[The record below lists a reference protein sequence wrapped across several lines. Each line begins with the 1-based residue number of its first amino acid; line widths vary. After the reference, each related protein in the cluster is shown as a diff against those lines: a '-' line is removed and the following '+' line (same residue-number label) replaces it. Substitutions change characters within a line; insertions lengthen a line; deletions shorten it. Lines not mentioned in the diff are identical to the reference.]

1 MIAIGDVSSGER
13 VHRALQ
19 TASERTTLVSSAA
32 AALRELESE
41 RRALLV
47 VDDELPLVRGLDLAG
62 RVRSERPDVQI
73 ILLTDDEHTV
83 SLITRLRVERVR
95 CILKPFDLELLRQ
108 AVGVSRRA
116 LGHADP
122 DSSHEELARLE
133 RHQSRLERRLESL
146 ERSHSSVPPAPAPSE
161 EPAPPA
167 PLAPTAASDAATS
180 QGAPALPR
188 DVQVLVIDD
197 DPLAR
202 RALARTL
209 SKQHV
214 ILAEN
219 GAAATRELERSEP
232 DVIVSDLDM
241 PEMDGLAFAEEVK
254 RRWPALADRI
264 VFVSGATS
272 QMDRAELKAAKQPL
286 VVKPVDGRELERRM
300 LEVLERALVRSR

>member
-1 MIAIGDVSSGER
+1 
-13 VHRALQ
+13 
-19 TASERTTLVSSAA
+19 
-32 AALRELESE
+32 
-41 RRALLV
+41 
-47 VDDELPLVRGLDLAG
+47 VRGLDLAG

-108 AVGVSRRA
+108 AVGVSCRA
-116 LGHADP
+116 LRHADG

-133 RHQSRLERRLESL
+133 RHQSRLERRLENL

-167 PLAPTAASDAATS
+167 ALAPAASPAPAGASDAATS
-180 QGAPALPR
+180 RGAPALPR

-219 GAAATRELERSEP
+219 GVAATRELERSEP

-272 QMDRAELKAAKQPL
+272 QMDRAELKTATQPL